1 MSHGYTYIATI
12 VIIIIIIIIII
23 IVIVI
28 LNTLSW
34 KLLVEDVKIFVKNL
48 WILASL
54 RMDVS
59 VQLNF
64 ENVSDDVHGHN
75 KNPAGRLAKIH
86 KVFTRIINTI
96 GYLVMQ
102 EIRKV
107 TKS

>member
-12 VIIIIIIIIII
+12 IIIIIFIIII

-28 LNTLSW
+28 WNTLLW

-64 ENVSDDVHGHN
+64 ENVSDDVLGHN
-75 KNPAGRLAKIH
+75 KKSSWQTSKDSQGFH
-86 KVFTRIINTI
+86 K
-96 GYLVMQ
+96 YY
-102 EIRKV
+102 
-107 TKS
+107 

>member
-12 VIIIIIIIIII
+12 IIIIIIVI

-54 RMDVS
+54 RTDVLA
-59 VQLNF
+59 QLNF
-64 ENVSDDVHGHN
+64 
-75 KNPAGRLAKIH
+75 
-86 KVFTRIINTI
+86 
-96 GYLVMQ
+96 
-102 EIRKV
+102 
-107 TKS
+107 

>member
-1 MSHGYTYIATI
+1 
-12 VIIIIIIIIII
+12 
-23 IVIVI
+23 
-28 LNTLSW
+28 
-34 KLLVEDVKIFVKNL
+34 
-48 WILASL
+48 
-54 RMDVS
+54 MDVS